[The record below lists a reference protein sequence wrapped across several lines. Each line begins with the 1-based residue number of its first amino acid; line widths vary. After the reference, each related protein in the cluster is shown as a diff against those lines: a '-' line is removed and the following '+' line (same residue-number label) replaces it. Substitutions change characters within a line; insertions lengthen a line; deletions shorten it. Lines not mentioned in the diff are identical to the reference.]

1 MIGARQEDALTNL
14 KPGFH
19 TITPYL
25 VVKGA
30 DDLIAFMRDVFGAEL
45 TARHL
50 RPDGSVMHAEVRI
63 GDSMIELGDA
73 SAEIKAAP
81 VALHVYIED
90 VDSVYARAVAAGATT
105 TQALTDQ
112 AYGDREAGVKDRWDN
127 NWYVATHQENV
138 TEEELQRRFAG
149 EGSQTRK
156 QEGVGPRPEGFHT
169 ITPYLHTRGARDFIA
184 FLENAFG
191 GKIEHITEMPD
202 RDVANA
208 AVRIGDSFIE
218 LGEAHGASQPKPAGI
233 HLYVPDADATYEKA
247 VAAGATTVRPP
258 EDTTYGERSAWV
270 KDPFGNSW
278 FIATPKN

>member
-1 MIGARQEDALTNL
+1 M

-25 VVKGA
+25 VVNGA
-30 DDLIAFMRDVFGAEL
+30 DDLIAFMRDAFGAEL
-45 TARHL
+45 LARHL
-50 RPDGSVMHAEVRI
+50 RPDGTVVHAEVRI

-73 SAEIKAAP
+73 TEEFKAAP
-81 VALHVYIED
+81 VALHVYIEH
-90 VDSVYARAVAAGATT
+90 VDGVYQRALAAGGTS
-105 TQALTDQ
+105 TQPLTDQ
-112 AYGDREAGVKDRWDN
+112 PYGDREAGLIDRWNN

-138 TEEELQRRFAG
+138 TEEELLRRFAG
-149 EGSQTRK
+149 EGSAPRK
-156 QEGVGPRPEGFHT
+156 QDGVGPRPEGFHT
-169 ITPYLHTRGARDFIA
+169 ITPYLHTRGARDLIT

-191 GKIEHITEMPD
+191 GKVAHITEMRD

-218 LGEAHGASQPKPAGI
+218 LGEAHGGSQPKPAGI

-247 VAAGATTVRPP
+247 IAAGATSVRPP
-258 EDTTYGERSAWV
+258 EDTTYGERGAWV

-278 FIATPKN
+278 FIATPKS